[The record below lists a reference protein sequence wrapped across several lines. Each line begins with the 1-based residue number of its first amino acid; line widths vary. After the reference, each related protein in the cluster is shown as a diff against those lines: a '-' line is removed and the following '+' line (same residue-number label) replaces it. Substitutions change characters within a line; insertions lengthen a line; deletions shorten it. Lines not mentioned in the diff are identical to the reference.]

1 MTAHQPLSLEIED
14 LLGTTVGP
22 TGLSLPDSAS
32 SRCSPN
38 TQVFFPHL
46 LQVFTERTSFT
57 ETSLDHSALKPARQ
71 SLNLSLP
78 QSPPRLCKEQL
89 PSSICESRICSP
101 LLLPL
106 SDPWQSPD
114 GPALRCAQNPLLLP
128 AFLQANV
135 AMSPSY
141 LPPVPLPFPPLTILK
156 DESPSVCLS
165 PGKPALTPHTWVW
178 CSCPSLLWYFLH
190 SLAC

>member
-1 MTAHQPLSLEIED
+1 MAGGSGNPETEGADLQVLFPRCTASWQGSPPWKGRRLEQSLLRIKLIPSSHASSKYCLATAVDVVQSPHWREGVRMSAHQPLPLEMED

-57 ETSLDHSALKPARQ
+57 ETLLDHSALKPACQ

-89 PSSICESRICSP
+89 PSSSCKNRICSP
-101 LLLPL
+101 LLHPL
-106 SDPWQSPD
+106 S
-114 GPALRCAQNPLLLP
+114 
-128 AFLQANV
+128 V
-135 AMSPSY
+135 H
-141 LPPVPLPFPPLTILK
+141 
-156 DESPSVCLS
+156 
-165 PGKPALTPHTWVW
+165 GK
-178 CSCPSLLWYFLH
+178 S
-190 SLAC
+190 